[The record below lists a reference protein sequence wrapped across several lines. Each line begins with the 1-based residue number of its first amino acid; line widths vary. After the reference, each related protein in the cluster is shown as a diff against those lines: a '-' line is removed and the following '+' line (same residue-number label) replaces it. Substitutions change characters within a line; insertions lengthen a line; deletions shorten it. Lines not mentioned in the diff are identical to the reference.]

1 MLEIADLMLTLAVVT
16 VGGGT
21 ELNPVF
27 GHILESS
34 IGMAVVAK
42 VVIPIIIAVILVQA
56 AKHRPTLILWT
67 LIGII
72 TIMTAVCIW
81 NIGGLLIG
89 G

>member
-21 ELNPVF
+21 ELNPLFAQVLNSPLYIV
-27 GHILESS
+27 IL
-34 IGMAVVAK
+34 AK
-42 VVIPIIIAVILVQA
+42 VGIPIIIAVILVQA